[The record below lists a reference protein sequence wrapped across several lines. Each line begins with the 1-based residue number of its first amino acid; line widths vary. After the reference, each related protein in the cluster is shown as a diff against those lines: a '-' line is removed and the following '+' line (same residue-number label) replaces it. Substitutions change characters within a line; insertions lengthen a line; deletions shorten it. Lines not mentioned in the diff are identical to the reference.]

1 MLRTFQILSFTLVF
15 ISCNK
20 KQNQTEV
27 VNSSRVPAN
36 KVADVL
42 APVPVD
48 RKVDVPAQAETWDAE
63 PYMVNFSPAQEEK
76 VRKAVLIIKKVIQSN
91 EFKDRV
97 LNYSYKGGKTFFESQ
112 GLSNKEVYQKIL
124 EGSEKMGNTARNN
137 TMDVELELYHQKTTT
152 IGYTYPNTVRIWMNT
167 KYFNK
172 YTPIKVADNL
182 MHEWMHK
189 LGFTHA
195 TTWSKDRDHS
205 VPYAIGY
212 LIEELA
218 NKQPN

>member
-1 MLRTFQILSFTLVF
+1 MLRTFQLLSITLLF
-15 ISCNK
+15 FSCTNK
-20 KQNQTEV
+20 KQRQTEV
-27 VNSSRVPAN
+27 FHPVRFPAN
-36 KVADVL
+36 KVTDVL
-42 APVPVD
+42 AP
-48 RKVDVPAQAETWDAE
+48 KVVNESTWEAE
-63 PYMVNFSPAQEEK
+63 PYMVNFNAEQEEK
-76 VRKAVLIIKKVIQSN
+76 VRKAVKIIKSVITSP
-91 EFKDRV
+91 EFKERV
-97 LNYSYKGGKTFFESQ
+97 LAYSYKGSKGFIDNQ
-112 GLSNKEVYQKIL
+112 GLTNEEVFQKIID
-124 EGSEKMGNTARNN
+124 GAEKMGNTSKNN

-189 LGFTHA
+189 LGFTHDV
-195 TTWSKDRDHS
+195 TWSKERDHS

-218 NKQPN
+218 AKLPQ